1 MEQKKE
7 TSVVGTVAG
16 HTKPLMATF
25 DATSKRTPAQ
35 EKEIKKRKKI
45 MNKTKTKQFAPYNID
60 EQSHGI
66 IRDTVFEVLLNEM
79 ASTEKSNYV
88 MSMFDGINKQI
99 GLSMGYA
106 KTFIIDAL
114 KMGDLKG
121 AKKLSFRRARTEL
134 SHMQKLIDDMQALVN
149 KIHELSDEPEVEETN
164 EVLPAV
170 GAALGG
176 LARAAARSAATSAA
190 AGLAGGDDE
199 VDVEGAKKYPGV
211 TKKAKGAVGFAKHS
225 RQGTGAA
232 RKFNKGVR
240 QAGKK
245 QIRSGE

>member
-1 MEQKKE
+1 MKKKTE
-7 TSVVGTVAG
+7 NSVVGAVAG
-16 HTKPLMATF
+16 HMKPLVATF
-25 DATSKRTPAQ
+25 DSTPKSSPAQ
-35 EKEIKKRKKI
+35 DKKIKKRKKA

-60 EQSHGI
+60 EQSHEI

-79 ASTEKSNYV
+79 ASTDKSNYV

-149 KIHELSDEPEVEETN
+149 KIHELSDEPEVKETN
-164 EVLPAV
+164 EVLPVV
-170 GAALGG
+170 GAA
-176 LARAAARSAATSAA
+176 ATAVAARV
-190 AGLAGGDDE
+190 G
-199 VDVEGAKKYPGV
+199 
-211 TKKAKGAVGFAKHS
+211 GAVL
-225 RQGTGAA
+225 
-232 RKFNKGVR
+232 N
-240 QAGKK
+240 AGKK

>member
-45 MNKTKTKQFAPYNID
+45 MNKTKTKQFAPYTID
-60 EQSHGI
+60 EQSHKI

-79 ASTEKSNYV
+79 AGDNKSAYV
-88 MSMFDGINKQI
+88 MNMFDGINKQI

-106 KTFIIDAL
+106 KTFIVDAL

-134 SHMQKLIDDMQALVN
+134 SHMQKLTDDMQALVN
-149 KIHELSDEPEVEETN
+149 KIHEMSDEPEVEETN

-176 LARAAARSAATSAA
+176 LARGAAA
-190 AGLAGGDDE
+190 AGAAGLVDGDDE

>member
-1 MEQKKE
+1 MKKKTE
-7 TSVVGTVAG
+7 TSVVGAVAG
-16 HTKPLMATF
+16 HMKPLVATF

-45 MNKTKTKQFAPYNID
+45 MNKTKTKNQAPYTID
-60 EQSHGI
+60 EQSHAV

-79 ASTEKSNYV
+79 AGEDRSGYIMN
-88 MSMFDGINKQI
+88 MFDGINKQV

-106 KTFIIDAL
+106 KTFIVDAL

-149 KIHELSDEPEVEETN
+149 KIHEMSDTPDVEEETA
-164 EVLPAV
+164 EC
-170 GAALGG
+170 
-176 LARAAARSAATSAA
+176 
-190 AGLAGGDDE
+190 GDG
-199 VDVEGAKKYPGV
+199 VDVEGVKKSPGV
-211 TKKAKGAVGFAKHS
+211 SKKARGAVGWAKHS
-225 RQGTGAA
+225 RKGTGAA
-232 RKFNKGVR
+232 RTFNKGVR

>member
-1 MEQKKE
+1 
-7 TSVVGTVAG
+7 
-16 HTKPLMATF
+16 
-25 DATSKRTPAQ
+25 
-35 EKEIKKRKKI
+35 
-45 MNKTKTKQFAPYNID
+45 
-60 EQSHGI
+60 
-66 IRDTVFEVLLNEM
+66 
-79 ASTEKSNYV
+79 
-88 MSMFDGINKQI
+88 
-99 GLSMGYA
+99 
-106 KTFIIDAL
+106 TFIVDAL

-149 KIHELSDEPEVEETN
+149 KIHELSDEPEPEE
-164 EVLPAV
+164 EV
-170 GAALGG
+170 
-176 LARAAARSAATSAA
+176 
-190 AGLAGGDDE
+190 

-232 RKFNKGVR
+232 RRFNKGVR